1 MARFMTETLLLK
13 SLDHPNILR
22 LNEMYQDAKRFFV
35 VCELCHGGELFDTIE
50 NYVNTG
56 KFCTE
61 SEAVYIISQMLSA
74 ISYLHQNE
82 IIHMDLK
89 PENVLFISKKD

>member
-1 MARFMTETLLLK
+1 MARFMTETLLLRR
-13 SLDHPNILR
+13 LDHPNILR
-22 LNEMYQDAKRFFV
+22 LNEMYQDPKRFFV

-56 KFCTE
+56 KFCNE
-61 SEAVYIISQMLSA
+61 SEAVYIISQTLSA
-74 ISYLHQNE
+74 ISYLHANE